1 MCYPFFS
8 LRDMQG
14 IYRFGHESFSSL
26 LFSYSAP
33 VPGAPTDQTASQGT
47 PDQKGCLGLGRSW
60 KWNSSCPGLS
70 KNPNWDSNCP
80 SRDPNKP
87 CLGTNLEY
95 SGFHRDSIQ
104 VREAQTAK
112 LRVKYRMRG
121 RTQEKEIKKKKNRF
135 LQPVPGIICTEK
147 PERPR
152 NSHTSCCLFMK
163 HPPGEIIRLWVNK
176 PLSRN
181 TKNHRGSER
190 LFRGPRKI
198 Y

>member
-121 RTQEKEIKKKKNRF
+121 RTQEKEIKKKKKTGSSNLSLGSFAQRS
-135 LQPVPGIICTEK
+135 QRGQGTATQAVASSWSIHQEK
-147 PERPR
+147 
-152 NSHTSCCLFMK
+152 
-163 HPPGEIIRLWVNK
+163 
-176 PLSRN
+176 
-181 TKNHRGSER
+181 
-190 LFRGPRKI
+190 
-198 Y
+198 